1 LADTRTGYELAPL
14 FQIRMAGVPF
24 DALEGIATPRATAL
38 AREIGARAEA
48 LDRAA
53 RAALDSLR
61 SSPGGLRRRKVERLR
76 RGLGM
81 RLPLGDVPDGAPA
94 AVAAYAAEAAAID
107 VLRLRHAEVLGE
119 ELDLAARALHGAA
132 RRWLAD
138 YSVFASASV
147 EALAFEDGAGAAP
160 ASSPWDRT
168 RDRTLLMY
176 LQRLA
181 TKNETFSAYGPSG
194 WGRVDAGARGLRLE
208 PRGELRRE
216 VHLERWVA
224 DAVVAAM
231 NRDPAVRAEVAP
243 RLHPSARLEDAAAV
257 RLDTGAR
264 ILLDADPRALLLRCD
279 GTTPAHALG
288 SAERLEALAQ
298 AGALLWRVECPAFVQ
313 ERMGALAGEV
323 ARWRDGESRRRWSAV
338 LDALAGLE
346 PAFSRETT
354 PAWRREIVRRAR
366 ALLAEIGAQGAAPQ
380 RTLYRASNPILE
392 ECARDCGF
400 VLGGDLAREVTEGA
414 APWLDL
420 WRDTVAFVA
429 HRTNEKLRALH
440 ASLAPK
446 GGAVPL
452 PAFLRAADAA
462 GLPLTLNGLP
472 TVGYLAFLEVKAA
485 FREALAG
492 RADAKAWTLSPGD
505 CGFLRRRFEFPRFEP
520 FTYPSADLQLA
531 APSAGDVA
539 AGRRQWIIAELHLPP
554 VALQHGIAWAC
565 PDPEAFGRGVRA
577 VAGGPFCDW
586 GFIPADMTNH
596 TMLHLESLAEFS
608 TYAGPNALGA
618 DRNAVRP
625 ADAEVVVDDG
635 DVRIRARGRDRGS
648 FARSW
653 VPALGFHPFL
663 FSLGAHTP
671 RLLVGDVV
679 VQRETWTLAR
689 ADLPGAPHAPG
700 APELVLEV
708 DRLRARKGIPRH
720 VYVRPT
726 EGAVRRLGAGG
737 RDKDVKPV
745 FLDLES
751 EPFLEILARWM
762 ARHGELEVSEMLP
775 SPADLLWR
783 EADGRRTFELRT
795 LVVPRGRG

>member
-1 LADTRTGYELAPL
+1 MADTRTGYELAPL

-48 LDRAA
+48 LDGAA
-53 RAALDSLR
+53 RAALEALR
-61 SSPGGLRRRKVERLR
+61 GSPAGLRPRKVERLR
-76 RGLGM
+76 RDLGM
-81 RLPLGDVPDGAPA
+81 RLALREVPDGAPA
-94 AVAAYAAEAAAID
+94 AVAAYAAEVASLEA
-107 VLRLRHAEVLGE
+107 LRLRHAEIRGE
-119 ELDLAARALHGAA
+119 ELDLAARALHAAA
-132 RRWLAD
+132 RRWLAG
-138 YSVFASASV
+138 YSVFASTSV
-147 EALAFEDGAGAAP
+147 EALAFDDVAGAAP
-160 ASSPWDRT
+160 ASWDHT
-168 RDRTLLMY
+168 RDRTILMY

-181 TKNETFSAYGPSG
+181 TKNETFSSYGPSG
-194 WGRVDAGARGLRLE
+194 WGRVDAATRGLRLE
-208 PRGELRRE
+208 PRPELRRE
-216 VHLERWVA
+216 VSLERWVA

-231 NRDPAVRAEVAP
+231 NLEPAVRGEVAP
-243 RLHPSARLEDAAAV
+243 RLHPSARLEEAAAV

-264 ILLDADPRALLLRCD
+264 IPLDAEARALLRRCD
-279 GTTPAHALG
+279 GKTPAHALG
-288 SAERLEALAQ
+288 SPERLEALAR
-298 AGALLWRVECPAFVQ
+298 AGALHWRVDCPAFVQ
-313 ERMGALAGEV
+313 DRIGALAAEV
-323 ARWRDGESRRRWSAV
+323 ARWREGEARRRWSA
-338 LDALAGLE
+338 LLGALAGIP
-346 PAFSRETT
+346 PAFERETD
-354 PAWRREIVRRAR
+354 PAVRREIARRAR
-366 ALLAEIGAQGAAPQ
+366 AILAEIGARGAAPQ
-380 RTLYRASNPILE
+380 RTLYRAANPVLE
-392 ECARDCGF
+392 ECARESGF
-400 VLGGDLAREVTEGA
+400 VLGGDLAREVVEGA

-429 HRTNEKLRALH
+429 HRTNEKLRGLH
-440 ASLAPK
+440 ASLAPS

-462 GLPLTLNGLP
+462 GLAMALNGLP
-472 TVGYLAFLEVKAA
+472 AVGYVAFLEVKAA

-492 RADAKAWTLSPGD
+492 RADSRALRLSAED
-505 CGFLRRRFEFPRFEP
+505 CAFLRRRFEFPRFEP

-539 AGRRQWIIAELHLPP
+539 AGRGQWILAELHLPP

-586 GFIPADMTNH
+586 GFVPADMTNH
-596 TMLHLESLAEFS
+596 TMLHLESLAEYS
-608 TYAGPNALGA
+608 TYAGPSALGA

-625 ADAEVVVDDG
+625 ADAEVVVEDG
-635 DVRIRARGRDRGS
+635 DVRIRAGGRDRGS

-663 FSLGAHTP
+663 FSLGTHTP

-679 VQRETWTLAR
+679 VQRETWTLGR
-689 ADLPGAPHAPG
+689 ADLPGAPYAPG
-700 APELVLEV
+700 APELVLDV
-708 DRLRARKGIPRH
+708 DRLRARKGIPPH

-775 SPADLLWR
+775 GPADLPWR
-783 EADGRRTFELRT
+783 EAEGRRTFELRT
-795 LVVPRGRG
+795 LIVPLGDRR